1 MQRDPILFAW
11 ASAPRRH
18 AAALGLAVGLGSPLA
33 LFVLICLRDLIAVLT
48 RSSPDALPF
57 LRIALPLPGHHLN
70 EAPVLFSG
78 WLLPPSELPLMALSA
93 LSVAALALAALGGV
107 VALLCFS
114 VQARATARLRTRAR
128 EAILASPPGARED
141 LRALPG
147 LVGRALAR
155 MGMVSAVGVVLPGL
169 TVAAILLA
177 LVMAELAAP
186 RLVPVVA
193 LLLVATGLARALLL
207 GRAAARARLRRD
219 DTAATEAGL
228 RDLIRRMPAVRAHG
242 AAAFERRRLGLR
254 ARAARSALVR
264 AEARL
269 AYARAPALA
278 LVVILPALL
287 IATALWQ
294 GEAATEADNVLPG
307 ALAAAAGAF
316 GIAALLVSAC
326 LRLWAERRAVA
337 PLFRDIAAIVEA
349 LEPRP
354 AGAARDFAPFPQAG
368 VLAAKGV
375 GAYDPAS
382 GERLTGVD
390 LTLPMPAH
398 IALVGPRGSGVRA
411 LAALLAGQIEPTAG
425 ALTYGGTPLRAF
437 EPAERAR
444 RIALAGAEAIL
455 IEGTLRQNLLYGAR
469 SGDREASG
477 IAERIAIL
485 KLTGLDA
492 FVYERGLEASVDPE
506 DDPATAEAVVAA
518 RRAVREALAAQGME
532 RLVEPFDPARYNHQA
547 DLGENLL
554 FGEAVGPAFSP
565 ARLAAHP
572 YLRAVLE
579 AEDLTRTLVEVGLQV
594 ARSTVEIFSDL
605 PDGHPLFETFSLFP
619 ADERGYFEDLVAR
632 QPEARAFRRGPA
644 GQRDRERLIGLALRY
659 NETRHRFGLIDVAL
673 EERLVAARHS
683 FAALL
688 PPRYREKVEFY
699 DPARLTAAASLEE
712 NLLFGRITQG
722 EAGAE
727 ARVRT
732 LVRRVLAE
740 QGLEPTVYR
749 LGLATRIAAGTAGT
763 APGQRAVLGE
773 GAIGPRERVA
783 IEFVRCLVRRPDI
796 LVVGST
802 LDERKPDEITA
813 RIARLRAVRAG
824 AGLIVCLPDE
834 ATLRRQAPFDAVIRV
849 ERNTVTGIDGLRLEA
864 PAQRAPA

>member
-1 MQRDPILFAW
+1 MERDPVLFAW
-11 ASAPRRH
+11 ASSPRRH
-18 AAALGLAVGLGSPLA
+18 AAALGLAVGLGGPLA
-33 LFVLICLRDLIAVLT
+33 LFVLLCLRDLIAVLT
-48 RSSPDALPF
+48 RSGPDFLPF
-57 LRIALPLPGHHLN
+57 LRIALPLPGHHES
-70 EAPVLFSG
+70 EAPILFQG
-78 WLLPPSELPLMALSA
+78 WSLPPSDLPLIALSA
-93 LSVAALALAALGGV
+93 LAAAALLLAALGGV
-107 VALLCFS
+107 VAFLCFS
-114 VQARATARLRTRAR
+114 VQARATARLRARAT

-147 LVGRALAR
+147 LVGQALAQ
-155 MGMVSAVGVVLPGL
+155 MGPLTAVGIVVPGL
-169 TVAAILLA
+169 TLVAILLA

-186 RLVPVVA
+186 RLVPVIA
-193 LLLVATGLARALLL
+193 LLLAAVGLARALLAS
-207 GRAAARARLRRD
+207 RSAARRSLRRS

-269 AYARAPALA
+269 AYARAPAFA
-278 LVVILPALL
+278 LIILLPALL
-287 IATALWQ
+287 VATALWQ
-294 GEAATEADNVLPG
+294 GESATEGDNVLPG

-316 GIAALLVSAC
+316 TMAAVLVGIS
-326 LRLWAERRAVA
+326 LRLWNQHRAVA
-337 PLFRDIAAIVEA
+337 PLFRTIAETLSA
-349 LEPRP
+349 LSPRLP
-354 AGAARDFAPFPQAG
+354 GDGQRRAAPFPQAG
-368 VLAAKGV
+368 HLAARGV
-375 GAYDPAS
+375 GAYDPGS

-390 LTLPMPAH
+390 LDLPMPAH
-398 IALVGPRGSGVRA
+398 VAIVGARGSGSRA

-425 ALTYGGTPLRAF
+425 AVTYGGTDLRAF
-437 EPAERAR
+437 DSAERAR
-444 RIALAGAEAIL
+444 RFALAGSEAIL

-477 IAERIAIL
+477 LAERIGIL

-506 DDPATAEAVVAA
+506 DDPATAQVVVAA
-518 RRAVREALAAQGME
+518 RQAVREALAREGMA

-547 DLGENLL
+547 DIGENIL
-554 FGEAVGPAFSP
+554 FGEAVGPAFSQ

-579 AEDLTRTLVEVGLQV
+579 AEDLTRPLVDVGLQV

-605 PDGHPLFETFSLFP
+605 PDDHPLFETFSLFP
-619 ADERGYFEDLVAR
+619 AAERGYFEDLVAR
-632 QPEARAFRRGPA
+632 QPDARGFRRGPA
-644 GQRDRERLIGLALRY
+644 GHRDRERLIGLALRY
-659 NETRHRFGLIDVAL
+659 SETRHRFGLIDVAL

-683 FAALL
+683 FAAML
-688 PPRYREKVEFY
+688 PPRYREKIEFY
-699 DPARLTAAASLEE
+699 DPTRLTAAASLEE

-727 ARVRT
+727 GRVRS

-749 LGLATRIAAGTAGT
+749 LGLAARIEAGAAGAGQ
-763 APGQRAVLGE
+763 GQRAVLGE
-773 GAIGPRERVA
+773 GAIGPRERTA

-796 LVVGST
+796 LVVGLT
-802 LDERKPDEITA
+802 LDDRKPDEITA
-813 RIARLRAVRAG
+813 RVERLRALRRG

-834 ATLRRQAPFDAVIRV
+834 ATLARQAPFDAVLRV
-849 ERNTVTGIDGLRLEA
+849 ERNTVLEGHPAEPA
-864 PAQRAPA
+864 PLLV